1 MEEVIYVV
9 VDGRVL
15 EEFHEVGIDGTC
27 GISQR
32 LVFGID
38 QGVGIFIVE
47 RGIPKEE
54 LNVLYM
60 WFIRGIVLFYM
71 IEGEWLVVQLLMLL
85 YKNCATALSLIPCP
99 RNRGLA

>member
-27 GISQR
+27 GISPCF
-32 LVFGID
+32 VSGID

-47 RGIPKEE
+47 RGILKEE
-54 LNVLYM
+54 LNVLNM
-60 WFIRGIVLFYM
+60 WFI
-71 IEGEWLVVQLLMLL
+71 
-85 YKNCATALSLIPCP
+85 
-99 RNRGLA
+99 